1 MGGILGTTATMDEPE
16 QEQDPCPKKNG
27 QNSTGKRI
35 LTAAAAAEEEEEV
48 VDDDDTT
55 KVTNEEPCSKKQ
67 RLEETPATV
76 ATAAAPVK
84 ESTTTTTAATAIATV
99 TSVDPVVNRGGKSR
113 HNNKTTSK
121 QNNKKNQ
128 KIKTKHMDPRIL
140 KVRKDIQ
147 EGCRTNNLSM
157 AMLSYEEAIQDN
169 IRIEAQ
175 SYYNLLNLCDGLD
188 REERGLH
195 VGSPKLQLQIE
206 QQQEEET
213 KKKSIL
219 SSSSEQQQQEV
230 EKPAPSPPLNITVDL
245 KKRQEYIFKIKDRMQ
260 SKEINLPLNETAY
273 SAILKI
279 LSKNKEFGK
288 AEEILQEAE
297 LVQQCKPKLRLYSS
311 LLSAYCEYDYN
322 NNNENNNNNGNDNDN
337 DNKPYESAKLVDALL
352 CWKRLRQRAKIMK
365 QIATKKATS
374 STTSVDTGM
383 ELTEREYLSLMKCSI
398 SYNDTLVMEDV
409 LSRLAEDIPIPC
421 KNSISIIIEWFTQQN
436 RTIMQNDNQ
445 NQDNNATVQ
454 KLLDEIRTYDTV
466 SEPSPRMGPI
476 GGCDGGSGS
485 SWSIS
490 NKCSIDIK
498 TGILTTGCLKGYTL
512 QPVPLSDS
520 SFNDMIKMNE
530 LIVVEGQISGHASK
544 FQGGKKGKKRNNNNK
559 DQFSQQQ
566 QQRQRE
572 WNYFNDFL
580 SKNCSTTDLNSNY
593 DVVIDGANI
602 GYYKQNFMNSPHHVN
617 YEQIDWIVRYFTY
630 TLKKRVLLVMHN
642 RHFTKRM
649 LPSKYQYIIDFWMN
663 NNILYQTPAGMND
676 DWFWMHAALKYKS
689 LVVTNDEMRDHHFQ
703 MLAPKFFLRWKERHQ
718 IHFDFGNPLSKID
731 MIQQMQQ
738 QQISI
743 AGQQQQQQPYIC
755 SNSRNYREIILKY
768 PNVYSRRIQRV
779 GGVGGGLVVPLTMV
793 GDENRFLDGC
803 HVASDEEPAEEL
815 YLCIRPNIV

>member
-1 MGGILGTTATMDEPE
+1 MGGILGTTATMAEPE
-16 QEQDPCPKKNG
+16 HEQDRDQSMKSG
-27 QNSTGKRI
+27 YNSTGKR
-35 LTAAAAAEEEEEV
+35 
-48 VDDDDTT
+48 

-67 RLEETPATV
+67 RLEETPATLAV
-76 ATAAAPVK
+76 AVAAAAAAAPIK
-84 ESTTTTTAATAIATV
+84 ESTTTTTTAATAIATV
-99 TSVDPVVNRGGKSR
+99 TSIDPVVNRGGKSR

-121 QNNKKNQ
+121 QNNRKNNN

-140 KVRKDIQ
+140 KVRKEIQ
-147 EGCRTNNLSM
+147 EGCRTNNLYM
-157 AMLSYEEAIQDN
+157 AMLSYEEAIKDN

-195 VGSPKLQLQIE
+195 VGSPKLLMQIE
-206 QQQEEET
+206 QVEEE
-213 KKKSIL
+213 
-219 SSSSEQQQQEV
+219 QQQEV
-230 EKPAPSPPLNITVDL
+230 EKPSPSPSINIMVDL

-260 SKEINLPLNETAY
+260 STEINLPLNETAY

-279 LSKNKEFGK
+279 LSKNKEFSK
-288 AEEILQEAE
+288 AEEILNEAE

-311 LLSAYCEYDYN
+311 LLYAYCEYDYN
-322 NNNENNNNNGNDNDN
+322 NDKTNDS
-337 DNKPYESAKLVDALL
+337 DNKPNESTKLVDALL

-383 ELTEREYLSLMKCSI
+383 ELTEREYLSLMKCAI

-436 RTIMQNDNQ
+436 RTMLNYQNQ
-445 NQDNNATVQ
+445 NNNATVVQ
-454 KLLDEIRTYDTV
+454 QLLDEIRTYDTV
-466 SEPSPRMGPI
+466 SEPSPRMGPV
-476 GGCDGGSGS
+476 GGCGGSRS

-544 FQGGKKGKKRNNNNK
+544 FQGGKKGKKRNNNNNK
-559 DQFSQQQ
+559 DQFSQQ

-572 WNYFNDFL
+572 WNHFNDFL
-580 SKNCSTTDLNSNY
+580 SSNCSTTNSDY

-630 TLKKRVLLVMHN
+630 TLNKRVLLVMHN

-718 IHFDFGNPLSKID
+718 IHFDFGNPLSKINI
-731 MIQQMQQ
+731 IQQMQQ

-743 AGQQQQQQPYIC
+743 AGQQQQQQQHPHSC
-755 SNSRNYREIILKY
+755 SNSRNWHQREIILKY

-779 GGVGGGLVVPLTMV
+779 GGGGGGGLVVPLTMV

-803 HVASDEEPAEEL
+803 HVASDEESAEEL
-815 YLCIRPNIV
+815 YLCICPNIV